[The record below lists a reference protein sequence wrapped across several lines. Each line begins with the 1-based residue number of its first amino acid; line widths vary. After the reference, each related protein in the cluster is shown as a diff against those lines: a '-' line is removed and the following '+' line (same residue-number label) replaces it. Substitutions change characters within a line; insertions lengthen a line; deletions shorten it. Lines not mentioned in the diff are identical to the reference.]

1 MPPCHPAALNAA
13 QQFALLRLATARHTL
28 NLRGQTSHSDLT
40 TFLPAGL
47 IRKEAKQANLADVV
61 CGEPSRAASSLFLS
75 GTRRCRISPLSC
87 ISLHACERDHIGR
100 APSRLRCSLARFES
114 GKIANMNEACWK
126 REYQPKHGR
135 SHTRFPFSRAYP
147 APENHFS
154 FRCGSCQSH
163 PSKDSGLALGSCLG
177 DPQTKSRPKAALQ
190 FKAR

>member
-1 MPPCHPAALNAA
+1 MSQLGQKARYSLRADVFRFGPESGLN
-13 QQFALLRLATARHTL
+13 
-28 NLRGQTSHSDLT
+28 SD
-40 TFLPAGL
+40 
-47 IRKEAKQANLADVV
+47 IKSMSEKCQADLADVV
-61 CGEPSRAASSLFLS
+61 CGEPSRTASSLFLS
-75 GTRRCRISPLSC
+75 GRRRSRISLLSGTG
-87 ISLHACERDHIGR
+87 LHACERDHIGR

-114 GKIANMNEACWK
+114 GKIADMHEACLK
-126 REYQPKHGR
+126 REHQPKHG

-154 FRCGSCQSH
+154 FGCGSCQSH